1 MEPSVLFCGGW
12 WGGLCGRPAG
22 CQASQALLPAGL
34 LIVAITFIRSDLRLQ
49 WSVVVV
55 GAGGGGG
62 RVLAREG
69 LRGRALVVGS
79 SGNGMAKERRRCYS
93 GEQNF

>member
-1 MEPSVLFCGGW
+1 MIRWSPLFCFVVAVW
-12 WGGLCGRPAG
+12 GLCGRPAG

-55 GAGGGGG
+55 GAGGGG

-69 LRGRALVVGS
+69 LRGRGL
-79 SGNGMAKERRRCYS
+79 
-93 GEQNF
+93 

>member
-1 MEPSVLFCGGW
+1 MVFSVGIFTVGNSVEPSVLFCGGW
-12 WGGLCGRPAG
+12 WGLCGRPAG

-49 WSVVVV
+49 WSVVV
-55 GAGGGGG
+55 GAGGGG

-69 LRGRALVVGS
+69 LRGRAGGS
-79 SGNGMAKERRRCYS
+79 GGL
-93 GEQNF
+93 

>member
-1 MEPSVLFCGGW
+1 M
-12 WGGLCGRPAG
+12 CGRPAG
-22 CQASQALLPAGL
+22 CQAWASQALLPAGL

-69 LRGRALVVGS
+69 LRGRVGF
-79 SGNGMAKERRRCYS
+79 SGGL
-93 GEQNF
+93 